1 MGRQMKFLATT
12 AGALLAITL
21 HGGSA
26 DAVNIAN
33 GSTTASAKTL
43 SQDELGPALPPIG
56 YVRYC
61 IENKAECSSWTGSS
75 ETVAMSAERWRSL
88 FRVNT
93 YVNNKIKPVSDL
105 DLYGEVERWTLPQ
118 TAGDCE
124 DYALLKQKQLKDLG
138 FPSNSL
144 RLTVVMDENNEGH
157 AVLTVV
163 TAQGDFVLDNRRN
176 DILRSVETKY
186 TFLKRQSAA
195 GPRQWVS
202 LAKQQPRTS
211 GAVAA
216 SVLKK

>member
-1 MGRQMKFLATT
+1 MKFLATT
-12 AGALLAITL
+12 AGALLTITL

-26 DAVNIAN
+26 DAVNLAK
-33 GSTTASAKTL
+33 GSITASVKTL
-43 SQDELGPALPPIG
+43 SQDEMGPALPPIG

-61 IENKAECSSWTGSS
+61 IENKQECSSWANQS
-75 ETVAMSAERWRSL
+75 ENLAMSAERWRTL

-93 YVNNKIKPVSDL
+93 YVNNKIKAVSDQ
-105 DLYGEVERWTLPQ
+105 DLYGEVERWTMPL

-124 DYALLKQKQLKDLG
+124 DYALLKQNELKNLG
-138 FPSNSL
+138 FPANSL

-163 TAQGDFVLDNRRN
+163 TAQGDYVLDNRRN

-195 GPRQWVS
+195 NPRQWVS
-202 LAKQQPRTS
+202 LAKQQPRSS

-216 SVLKK
+216 SVLKY